1 MITWKDFEKVEIRV
15 GTILRAETFTEAIKP
30 AVKVWIDLGEIGTRT
45 SSAQITAHY
54 PPENLIGRQVVC
66 VVNFKPK
73 KIANFLSEVLVTG
86 FADDQNRIVLC
97 VPDKKVPNGARLF

>member
-1 MITWKDFEKVEIRV
+1 
-15 GTILRAETFTEAIKP
+15 
-30 AVKVWIDLGEIGTRT
+30 
-45 SSAQITAHY
+45 
-54 PPENLIGRQVVC
+54 

>member
-54 PPENLIGRQVVC
+54 SPENLIGRQVVC